1 MTLLLEL
8 CQITLVKVNEHAE
21 VVRETIFEAM
31 ELRAIENGLIT
42 RHQIVNI
49 LDEFRNGIRDNV
61 RQQIDLI
68 QGVPG
73 LVRQPGRNAAG
84 VDANRGQG
92 TLYTYNGRFWDVPQA
107 FAFPA
112 SVKRDDGWRLWLQGM
127 PAYTTV
133 GENGVVEYNKIKAFR
148 VLFPAWLQRKI
159 AEAYKL
165 HWRSLYRMME
175 KGVGNI
181 PEELSP
187 EIVNN
192 LYNLGTEYLRTKS

>member
-1 MTLLLEL
+1 MWLRANENG
-8 CQITLVKVNEHAE
+8 QITW
-21 VVRETIFEAM
+21 
-31 ELRAIENGLIT
+31 
-42 RHQIVNI
+42 HQIVDI
-49 LDEFRNGIRDNV
+49 LDEFRNGICVDV
-61 RQQIDLI
+61 CQQIELI

-73 LVRQPGRNAAG
+73 LVFQPGHNAAG
-84 VDANRGQG
+84 VDANRGRG
-92 TLYTYNGRFWDVPQA
+92 HFTLTTADSVMSPRHLP
-107 FAFPA
+107 FPA
-112 SVKRDDGWRLWLQGM
+112 SVKRYVGWRLWLQGM